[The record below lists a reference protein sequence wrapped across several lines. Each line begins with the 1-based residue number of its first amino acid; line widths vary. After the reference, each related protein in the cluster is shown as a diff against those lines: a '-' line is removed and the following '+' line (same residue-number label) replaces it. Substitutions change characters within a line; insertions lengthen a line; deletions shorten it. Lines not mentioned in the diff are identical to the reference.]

1 MQQSKQTP
9 IIVALGLVLLSASSV
24 GYAQTSD
31 ENLKDTVE
39 FSATFSELESEFD
52 DASVRFENALEE
64 NDQAVPSGLKI
75 SFFDGQN
82 LGLWLSWTLLAALL
96 LLLAKVRH
104 TLLKS
109 RTVTLESSV
118 PLGDTTG
125 TDPLR
130 DILAKKK
137 ETATALVTGPRG
149 LVQPVKTVKIKVRK
163 IVKKK

>member
-1 MQQSKQTP
+1 MLASGMQQSKQTP

-109 RTVTLESSV
+109 RTVTL
-118 PLGDTTG
+118 
-125 TDPLR
+125 
-130 DILAKKK
+130 
-137 ETATALVTGPRG
+137 
-149 LVQPVKTVKIKVRK
+149 
-163 IVKKK
+163 